1 MTTPQ
6 PGYQGPTPGHPGQPA
21 EQQGPAQQ
29 GPPPGYQA
37 PPPGYPPGYQAPP
50 PGYQPP
56 PPGYGHQQAPPP
68 DYGHQHGQQYRQ
80 PQGPPPGY
88 AQQAAPSGYQGGGA
102 PASVQQPDIADWWQR
117 LVARIIDG
125 VGFMIVQWIL
135 TSIFYALFG
144 PSFDSDTFQFTGSWL
159 LPAVLAGVV
168 SGLLYAGY
176 DFYMHGKFG
185 ATAGK
190 MVLKLKLAQVD
201 RQPASQAVILKRA
214 LLYPGVFALTG
225 LISGLGLGA
234 FGIGSTLLVV
244 VTVVDGIFV
253 LIDQTSRQSLHDRL
267 AGTVVLKTAGSP
279 TIG

>member
-1 MTTPQ
+1 MTTPE
-6 PGYQGPTPGHPGQPA
+6 PGYQGPTPGYPGQPA
-21 EQQGPAQQ
+21 EPRGPAQQ
-29 GPPPGYQA
+29 GPPPGYQG

-56 PPGYGHQQAPPP
+56 PPGYGQQQAPQYGQQGQQHPQQHAPRP
-68 DYGHQHGQQYRQ
+68 DYGQ
-80 PQGPPPGY
+80 
-88 AQQAAPSGYQGGGA
+88 QQAPAGYQQGGA

-135 TSIFYALFG
+135 TSIFYGLFG
-144 PSFDSDTFQFTGSWL
+144 PSFDAETFQFRGSWL
-159 LPAVLAGVV
+159 LPAVLSGVI

-176 DFYMHGKFG
+176 DFYMHSKFG

-201 RQPASQAVILKRA
+201 RQPATQAVILKRA

-225 LISGLGLGA
+225 LVAGLGLFA
-234 FGIGSTLLVV
+234 FGLGSTLLVL
-244 VTVVDGIFV
+244 VTIADGIFV

>member
-6 PGYQGPTPGHPGQPA
+6 PGYQGPPA
-21 EQQGPAQQ
+21 EQQGPGPQGPPSQ
-29 GPPPGYQA
+29 GPPPGYQPP
-37 PPPGYPPGYQAPP
+37 PPPGYPPGYQAPR
-50 PGYQPP
+50 PGYQAP
-56 PPGYGHQQAPPP
+56 PPGYGQQYAQPQGPPA
-68 DYGHQHGQQYRQ
+68 DYGQQHGQ
-80 PQGPPPGY
+80 PQGPPPGHLG
-88 AQQAAPSGYQGGGA
+88 QQAAPGYQQGGA
-102 PASVQQPDIADWWQR
+102 PAPVQQPDIADWWQR

-125 VGFMIVQWIL
+125 VGFMIVQWTL

-144 PSFDSDTFQFTGSWL
+144 PSFDADTFQFRGSWI

-176 DFYMHGKFG
+176 DYYMHGKFG
-185 ATAGK
+185 ATLGK
-190 MVLKLKLAQVD
+190 MALKLKLAQVD
-201 RQPASQAVILKRA
+201 RSPVTQAVVLKRA

-225 LISGLGLGA
+225 LIAGLGLFA
-234 FGIGSTLLVV
+234 LSLGSWLLVL
-244 VTVVDGIFV
+244 VTVADGIFV

>member
-6 PGYQGPTPGHPGQPA
+6 PGYQGPTPGQPGQPG
-21 EQQGPAQQ
+21 EQQGPAWQ

-56 PPGYGHQQAPPP
+56 PPGQGHQQ
-68 DYGHQHGQQYRQ
+68 GHQQGQA
-80 PQGPPPGY
+80 QGPPPGY
-88 AQQAAPSGYQGGGA
+88 GQQQAPTGYAPGYQQGGA
-102 PASVQQPDIADWWQR
+102 PAPVQQPDIADWWQR

-125 VGFMIVQWIL
+125 IGFMIVQWIL

-144 PSFDSDTFQFTGSWL
+144 PSFDRDTFQFSGSWL

-190 MVLKLKLAQVD
+190 MALKLKLAQVD
-201 RQPASQAVILKRA
+201 RQPATQAVVLKRA

-225 LISGLGLGA
+225 LIAGLGLFA
-234 FGIGSTLLVV
+234 LSLGSWLLVL
-244 VTVVDGIFV
+244 VTVADGIFV